1 MGQHNAAKAGN
12 SHEQGDGKHRQK
24 NSVDKDEQGKA
35 RIIKKDDEG
44 FFQAPLEV
52 IAHKTADGQEPLQG
66 QGTDKEKP
74 EHESSQ
80 KQTHH
85 PFHLQI
91 EGDSDGSQQRQKEG
105 DESKNN
111 AHLPTGAKI
120 PEPVFEGDGAEIG
133 NFHGTGAEGKAGDR
147 NTAPAQC

>member
-24 NSVDKDEQGKA
+24 NSIDKNEQGKA
-35 RIIKKDDEG
+35 RVVKEDDEG
-44 FFQAPLEV
+44 FFQALLEV
-52 IAHKTADGQEPLQG
+52 VSHKAADGKKPLQG
-66 QGTDKEKP
+66 KGADKDEP
-74 EHESSQ
+74 EYEGSQ
-80 KQTHH
+80 KESHH
-85 PFHLQI
+85 ALHLEV
-91 EGDSDGSQQRQKEG
+91 EGNGDGSQQRQQEG
-105 DESKNN
+105 DETKAN